1 MSTTPAAPRLPR
13 PVAAALADPP
23 MARPTPVPT
32 ADRDWYAV
40 EWGSPADP
48 PVLLVHGVTS
58 DSGTFWR
65 VGPAVAAAGHHV
77 VAVDLPGHGRTG
89 AWRGRHRFVE
99 TAAELAGFIAA
110 AGLARP
116 SLAVVGHSWGA
127 MVVAWLPA
135 VGVMPRVVV
144 LLDPP
149 ALTLGQLEMLT
160 RDPEEHPPE
169 DAGQALAIAAMLRA
183 AHPDWA
189 DGDVRAKVDGLRR
202 FEREAV
208 RAVLLDNGDWD
219 AGVEA
224 LGQPAA
230 RGVPA
235 WYIRGEWQTGGL
247 IPESR
252 LPDCVGRVG
261 GDHVITI
268 PGAPHSPQRTHV
280 EATVA
285 AILRAIA

>member
-1 MSTTPAAPRLPR
+1 MSTTPAAPRLPG

-23 MARPTPVPT
+23 PARPMPIPT

-40 EWGSPADP
+40 EWGSPVDP
-48 PVLLVHGVTS
+48 PVVLVHGVTS

-65 VGPAVAAAGHHV
+65 VGPAVAATGHHV
-77 VAVDLPGHGRTG
+77 VAVDLPGHGRTD

-99 TAAELAGFIAA
+99 TAEELAAFIDAA
-110 AGLARP
+110 
-116 SLAVVGHSWGA
+116 SLAQPDLAVLGHSWGA

-135 VGVMPRVVV
+135 VGLMPRVVV

-149 ALTLGQLEMLT
+149 ALTLPQLELVT
-160 RDPEEHPPE
+160 HDPEEQPFADPA
-169 DAGQALAIAAMLRA
+169 DAAARYAMLRA

-202 FEREAV
+202 FEPEAV

-230 RGVPA
+230 RRVPA

-261 GDHVITI
+261 RDHVITI

-285 AILRAIA
+285 AILRAIG